1 MHLPPA
7 FAKDQDLINIVIET
21 PQGSRNK
28 YVWLPEEGGFRLKKI
43 LPAGTSFPLDFGFV
57 PHTKGPDG
65 DPLDALVIMDSPGS
79 VGVIVECR
87 LIGVMEAEQWK
98 RKDKAGKI
106 RNDRLVAVAEASL
119 DCERLQSIDDL
130 SPNLVDELIH
140 FFEYYNSMAGKEFK
154 FLKMA
159 GSKAAMKMVKSHLE
173 KP

>member
-7 FAKDQDLINIVIET
+7 FTPDRDLINVVIET

-43 LPAGTSFPLDFGFV
+43 LPAGTSFPLDFGFI

-65 DPLDALVIMDSPGS
+65 DPLDVLVIMDSPGS

-87 LIGVMEAEQWK
+87 PIGVMKAEQRK
-98 RKDKAGKI
+98 RKGKGESV
-106 RNDRLVAVAEASL
+106 RNDRIVAVAEPSL
-119 DCERLQSIDDL
+119 DCARLESIDDL
-130 SPNLVDELIH
+130 SPNLVGELVH
-140 FFEYYNSMAGKEFK
+140 FFEYYNSMTGKEFK
-154 FLKMA
+154 FLEMA
-159 GSKAAMKMVKSHLE
+159 GSKAAMKMVKNHLE

>member
-65 DPLDALVIMDSPGS
+65 DPLDVLVIMDSPGS
-79 VGVIVECR
+79 VGVIVEFVVSSELWR
-87 LIGVMEAEQWK
+87 RSSGNEKK
-98 RKDKAGKI
+98 RA
-106 RNDRLVAVAEASL
+106 
-119 DCERLQSIDDL
+119 
-130 SPNLVDELIH
+130 
-140 FFEYYNSMAGKEFK
+140 
-154 FLKMA
+154 
-159 GSKAAMKMVKSHLE
+159 VKSATTASSPWQTPPWTARGL
-173 KP
+173 KLLTISPP